1 MARAGLQTLGGR
13 LGGSIG
19 ALRDVVAQPE
29 LRKVQVAFA
38 LTWSGEAAL
47 TVALSVVAFRDGGV
61 STVGWV
67 ALLRMLPAAVASPV
81 LSAYADRMRR
91 EQVLAAIAAIRAVA
105 LGAAAL
111 VLHAGGSTTVV
122 YALAIVAT
130 IAFNV
135 FRPAHS
141 ALLPAL
147 CTSTHELTSA
157 NVVRGVLDAGGA
169 LVGPALAG
177 VLLAVGSA
185 TTVFAAGALLCLGA
199 VGVLVRIR
207 YEAPAAPHAAARK
220 ALVCDAVE
228 GVRAAAGHRD
238 LRLIFGLGFA
248 QTFVRGALNVLA
260 IAVAFEVLGTDDP
273 GVATLWVAV
282 GAGGVVGSFAVSLL
296 VGSRHLGAW
305 LGVALVLW
313 GLPIALIGAV
323 PQEALALAMLAV
335 VGLGNAI
342 ADVPLYTLPV
352 RMAPDAVLAR
362 VFGVFEALVAAGV
375 ALGAVVTPAIID
387 ATGERTALVIV
398 GLILP
403 AFAVLSRR
411 PLVAM
416 DRRVGVRDDEVA
428 FLRRV
433 PMLSQLPVPG
443 IEHLAS
449 RLRHLTVG
457 AGRKVFEQGDAGDGF
472 YVMTAGQA
480 EVVGDRAVVKTL
492 GPGEAFGEIALLR
505 GVPRTATLRATTDL
519 DLVVLDRDVFLD
531 AVCGYTVSAEA
542 AEAVV
547 ARHLATFRPVWA
559 AA

>member
-1 MARAGLQTLGGR
+1 
-13 LGGSIG
+13 
-19 ALRDVVAQPE
+19 
-29 LRKVQVAFA
+29 
-38 LTWSGEAAL
+38 
-47 TVALSVVAFRDGGV
+47 
-61 STVGWV
+61 V

-105 LGAAAL
+105 IGAAAL

-147 CTSTHELTSA
+147 CTSTHKLTSA

-313 GLPIALIGAV
+313 GLPIALIGCPRRRWRSPCSPSSGWGTPSPTCPSTPCPYAWR
-323 PQEALALAMLAV
+323 PTPCSPACSASSRRSSRP
-335 VGLGNAI
+335 GS
-342 ADVPLYTLPV
+342 PW
-352 RMAPDAVLAR
+352 APS
-362 VFGVFEALVAAGV
+362 
-375 ALGAVVTPAIID
+375 
-387 ATGERTALVIV
+387 
-398 GLILP
+398 
-403 AFAVLSRR
+403 SRR
-411 PLVAM
+411 PSSTPPASA
-416 DRRVGVRDDEVA
+416 RRWSSWG
-428 FLRRV
+428 
-433 PMLSQLPVPG
+433 
-443 IEHLAS
+443 
-449 RLRHLTVG
+449 
-457 AGRKVFEQGDAGDGF
+457 
-472 YVMTAGQA
+472 
-480 EVVGDRAVVKTL
+480 
-492 GPGEAFGEIALLR
+492 
-505 GVPRTATLRATTDL
+505 
-519 DLVVLDRDVFLD
+519 
-531 AVCGYTVSAEA
+531 
-542 AEAVV
+542 
-547 ARHLATFRPVWA
+547 
-559 AA
+559 